1 MILRYCF
8 LYHNIGFQSEM
19 KTTGKRIAIIGGA
32 GKMGRWLSRFLLED
46 DFGVIIADANEKS
59 LADAGRRLGVDIA
72 GSNIEALRGADYIL
86 LSVPVENLEE
96 VLKGIGPHVQTDQ
109 VVIDITST
117 KERPVDLMHRY
128 VGNGRILGA
137 HPLFGPGAGSITNKN
152 VVLTPTDDEEAVLA
166 DKITAY
172 LGAKGARVSR
182 MTPQEHDETMSLVL
196 GLSHFIALV
205 AADTLLSSGEI
216 RPMKT
221 SGSSTYKVLL
231 TLIESV
237 LSEDPELY
245 ASLQMSL
252 PRVTHFEELF
262 REKTAEWAELVAGK
276 DREEFARRMKALK
289 SKLEEV
295 APDFVKSYEK
305 MYRIVEEI

>member
-1 MILRYCF
+1 
-8 LYHNIGFQSEM
+8 M

-32 GKMGRWLSRFLLED
+32 GKMGRWMSGFLLED
-46 DFGVIIADANEKS
+46 EYQVVIADAEEKS
-59 LADAGRRLGVDIA
+59 LADAGRQLGVDIA
-72 GSNIEALRGADYIL
+72 GGNTDALRNADCIL
-86 LSVPVENLEE
+86 LSVPIEGFEE
-96 VLKGIGPHVQTDQ
+96 VVKQIGPHVQPDQ

-128 VGNGRILGA
+128 IENGRILGA
-137 HPLFGPGAGSITNKN
+137 HPLFGPGAGSIVNKN
-152 VVLTPTDDEEAVLA
+152 VVLTPTDDEEAALA

-172 LGAKGARVSR
+172 LEAKGARVNR

-216 RPMKT
+216 RPMET

-252 PRVTHFEELF
+252 PRVTHFEEMFLG
-262 REKTAEWAELVAGK
+262 KTAEWADLVAGK
-276 DREEFARRMKALK
+276 DRREFAERMKALK
-289 SKLEEV
+289 SKLEKV

-305 MYRIVEEI
+305 MYRIVEGL

>member
-1 MILRYCF
+1 MKDK
-8 LYHNIGFQSEM
+8 NI
-19 KTTGKRIAIIGGA
+19 KIAIIGGA
-32 GKMGRWLSRFLLED
+32 GRMGRWLAGFLRQDGFEVVIADPDEAGLLE
-46 DFGVIIADANEKS
+46 
-59 LADAGRRLGVDIA
+59 AGRQLEVA
-72 GSNIEALRGADYIL
+72 VNGSNTGALAGADYIIV
-86 LSVPVENLEE
+86 SVPIESFEGVIRE
-96 VLKGIGPHVQTDQ
+96 IGPRIQPSQT
-109 VVIDITST
+109 VIDITST
-117 KERPVDLMHRY
+117 KALPVATMHRY
-128 VGNGRILGA
+128 IRKGKILGG

-152 VVLTPTDDEEAVLA
+152 VVLTPTNDEEEALA
-166 DKITAY
+166 LKIGGY
-172 LGAKGARVSR
+172 LESKGARISL
-182 MTPQEHDETMSLVL
+182 MTPPEHDETMSLVL

-216 RPMKT
+216 RPMET

-245 ASLQMSL
+245 ASLQMSF
-252 PRVTHFEELF
+252 PKVTHFEELF

>member
-1 MILRYCF
+1 
-8 LYHNIGFQSEM
+8 
-19 KTTGKRIAIIGGA
+19 
-32 GKMGRWLSRFLLED
+32 MGRWLSGFLLED
-46 DFGVIIADANEKS
+46 DFKVTVADTDAKS
-59 LADAGRRLGVDIA
+59 LADAAERPGVNVAA
-72 GSNIEALRGADYIL
+72 GNIEALRDADYVL
-86 LSVPVENLEE
+86 LSVPIEGFEE
-96 VLKGIGPHVQTDQ
+96 VVRKIGSHVRSGQ

-128 VGNGRILGA
+128 IKSGRVLGA

-152 VVLTPTDDEEAVLA
+152 VVLTPTSDEEAALA

-172 LGAKGARVSR
+172 LESRGARVSR

-216 RPMKT
+216 RPMET

-245 ASLQMSL
+245 ASLQMNF
-252 PRVTHFEELF
+252 PRVTDYENLF
-262 REKTAEWAELVAGK
+262 REKTGEWADLVAAK
-276 DREEFARRMKALK
+276 NRQEFADRMKALK
-289 SKLEEV
+289 SKLEKV

-305 MYRIVEEI
+305 MYRIVEGL

>member
-1 MILRYCF
+1 
-8 LYHNIGFQSEM
+8 M

-32 GKMGRWLSRFLLED
+32 GKMGRWMSGFLLED
-46 DFGVIIADANEKS
+46 EYQVVIADAEEKS
-59 LADAGRRLGVDIA
+59 LADAGRQLGVDIA
-72 GSNIEALRGADYIL
+72 GGNTDALRNADCIL
-86 LSVPVENLEE
+86 LSVPIEGFEE
-96 VLKGIGPHVQTDQ
+96 VVKQIGPHVQPDQ

-128 VGNGRILGA
+128 IENGRILGA
-137 HPLFGPGAGSITNKN
+137 HPLFGPGAGSIVNKN
-152 VVLTPTDDEEAVLA
+152 VVLTPTDDEEAALA

-172 LGAKGARVSR
+172 LEAKGARVSR

-216 RPMKT
+216 RPMET

-252 PRVTHFEELF
+252 PRVTHFEEMFLG
-262 REKTAEWAELVAGK
+262 KTAEWADLVAGK
-276 DREEFARRMKALK
+276 DRREFAERMKALK
-289 SKLEEV
+289 SKLEKV

-305 MYRIVEEI
+305 MYRIVEGL